1 MCKANFIKIIKWRL
15 TMQKN
20 ILVQPIL
27 TACFVLMTA
36 ATAFAGAWTHE
47 QGNSYHRF
55 AVNYYNTDREFDKS
69 GDSRSMPWNGEFRDF
84 NFNYYMEYGVL
95 DRLTFL
101 TSLYYKDLK
110 RSDDYVTTDADGTGD
125 ADFGL
130 RCNLFNGNAGVVS
143 LQGLLKTGEF
153 YDKDEALPLGNG
165 QNDYELRLLYG
176 RSLWPFIPGYMNLEA
191 GYRWREDA
199 PADEF
204 RYLLEVGSDLGK
216 DFYCRAKLDAI
227 IGMENGDDVTDAYG
241 NPANTLEYELTKLDL
256 TVGWRMT
263 KTMGLELGCA
273 PAVWGEN
280 TAKGETWT
288 FALTFEPGK
297 K

>member
-1 MCKANFIKIIKWRL
+1 MKRIIAMALCL
-15 TMQKN
+15 TF
-20 ILVQPIL
+20 LG
-27 TACFVLMTA
+27 A

-69 GDSRSMPWNGEFRDF
+69 GDSRSMVNNGQFRDF
-84 NFNYYMEYGVL
+84 NLNYYMEYGIL
-95 DRLTFL
+95 DRFTFL

-110 RSDDYVTTDADGTGD
+110 RSDDYVTTDSDGTGD

-153 YDKDEALPLGNG
+153 YDKDDALPLGNG

-199 PADEF
+199 PSDEF

-241 NPANTLEYELTKLDL
+241 NPASTLEYDLTKLDL

-288 FALTFEPGK
+288 IALTFEPGK